1 MDFSSH
7 PKPLAV
13 LMGPIDQVRGNGV
26 AVLSLENSNGPLSLY
41 RNFQETFFFSSIP
54 NILIIKCMLR
64 TQTSKIVGNKEEK
77 LRIS

>member
-7 PKPLAV
+7 PKLLAV

-26 AVLSLENSNGPLSLY
+26 AVLSLENSKGPLSLY
-41 RNFQETFFFSSIP
+41 RNFQETFFFSSIS
-54 NILIIKCMLR
+54 NILVIKCMLR

>member
-26 AVLSLENSNGPLSLY
+26 AVLSLENSKGPLSLY
-41 RNFQETFFFSSIP
+41 RNFQETFFLAAFP
-54 NILIIKCMLR
+54 
-64 TQTSKIVGNKEEK
+64 
-77 LRIS
+77 ISW